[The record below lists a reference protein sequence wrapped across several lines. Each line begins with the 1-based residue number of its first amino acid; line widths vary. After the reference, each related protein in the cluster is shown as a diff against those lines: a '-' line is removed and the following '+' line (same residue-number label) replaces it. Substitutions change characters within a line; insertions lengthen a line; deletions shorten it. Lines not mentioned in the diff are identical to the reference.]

1 MKTGEYN
8 LPMGLKGPN
17 NLAQGN
23 ALGKKATRQ
32 PKVGKGQAGGQP
44 LPVVA
49 VGLIPHIYRRA
60 SFTHRAT
67 PKRLP
72 REGSSVARLLRAASQ

>member
-1 MKTGEYN
+1 MNSPGWRVPSRHPGSNAPHAPT
-8 LPMGLKGPN
+8 LKGSN
-17 NLAQGN
+17 RNGSVEGCRSLVQ
-23 ALGKKATRQ
+23 
-32 PKVGKGQAGGQP
+32 VGKGQAGGQP

-67 PKRLP
+67 P
-72 REGSSVARLLRAASQ
+72 Q